1 MKLGKKISG
10 SKRKEV
16 IFEPNRILGPT
27 WSIEK
32 VGDRYIYEYMSG
44 GLAGGLKRH
53 EITKADFED
62 VRAGRMSDYDLLL
75 KYHLS

>member
-1 MKLGKKISG
+1 MKLGKKVSA

-16 IFEPNRILGPT
+16 IFEPHRILGHT

-32 VGDRYIYEYMSG
+32 IDDQYIYEYMSG
-44 GLAGGLKRH
+44 GLTGGLKRY
-53 EITKADFED
+53 EITKDDFDD

-75 KYHLS
+75 KYNLS